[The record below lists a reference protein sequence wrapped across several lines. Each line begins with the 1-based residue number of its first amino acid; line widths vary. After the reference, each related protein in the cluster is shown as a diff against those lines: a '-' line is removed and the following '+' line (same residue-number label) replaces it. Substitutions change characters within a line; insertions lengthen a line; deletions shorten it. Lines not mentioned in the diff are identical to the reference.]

1 MNRVYNTVMIM
12 CLVVMMFGCRNS
24 KPQQPAFTGDGAK
37 RNTSQSISS
46 TASLQKEKTE
56 EIKTAVVNIEKN
68 VTESLKK
75 TEEIIFESEN
85 ILTITTDESIKPSIN
100 TIIEDAKDIDAEM
113 VSITQEYEKIK
124 TSTVSIE
131 KYTESIQKDAV
142 VVSKLQ
148 DQIAELQNKS
158 KEAQQAA
165 IKELYTTLSFF
176 FGLGFLTIVAGVVIA
191 FLVNRKLGYSIAGIG
206 LFALALAA
214 GAIYYMQAIAIV
226 AISIIIGG
234 IVVSLGVGI
243 WLLIKENK
251 EKVVLEQANQE
262 NVKLVQT
269 IKEHLDDTAKV
280 QIFGEVKPGLVET
293 IQSDQTRQVVK
304 KIKTKMKSE
313 APTNEKI
320 Q

>member
-1 MNRVYNTVMIM
+1 M

-191 FLVNRKLGYSIAGIG
+191 FLVNRKLRKRPAWLAVTPRKDPVVVANSSPQIFHYNQVRKVLAENHIG
-206 LFALALAA
+206 LVTKN
-214 GAIYYMQAIAIV
+214 IV
-226 AISIIIGG
+226 KYLKRRSD
-234 IVVSLGVGI
+234 
-243 WLLIKENK
+243 ENRYCW
-251 EKVVLEQANQE
+251 
-262 NVKLVQT
+262 
-269 IKEHLDDTAKV
+269 
-280 QIFGEVKPGLVET
+280 FG
-293 IQSDQTRQVVK
+293 
-304 KIKTKMKSE
+304 
-313 APTNEKI
+313 
-320 Q
+320 